1 MNVPNDLRY
10 TTEHEWVKLNGKQAV
25 IGITDYAQHSL
36 GDIVFVELPSEGDAI
51 EKGKSFG
58 VVESVKAVS
67 ELYAPVSGTVAK
79 ANTALLD
86 NPELINA
93 DAYENWMIVVDIK
106 EEAELGSLLDANGY
120 EALLEQ
126 EK

>member
-1 MNVPNDLRY
+1 MNVPDNLRY
-10 TTEHEWVKLNGKQAV
+10 TTEHEWVRIENGKAV

-36 GDIVFVELPSEGDAI
+36 GDIVFVELPNEGDTISA
-51 EKGKSFG
+51 GKSFG

-67 ELYAPVSGTVAK
+67 ELYAPVSGTVAET
-79 ANTALLD
+79 NTALLD

-93 DAYENWMIVVDIK
+93 DAYENWMIVVDISD
-106 EEAELGSLLDANGY
+106 ETELDTLLDAKGY
-120 EALLEQ
+120 KALLEQ